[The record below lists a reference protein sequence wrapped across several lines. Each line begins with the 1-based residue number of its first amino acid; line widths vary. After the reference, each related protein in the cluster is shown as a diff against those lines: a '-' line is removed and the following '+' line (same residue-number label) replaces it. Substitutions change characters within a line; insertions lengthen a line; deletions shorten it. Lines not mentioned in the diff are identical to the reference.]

1 MKAYRDATNWACDQ
15 VEGRIVEGKLDFPES
30 TFADAVVEFSAGIEF
45 FRPEDAR
52 PFYIVTEVLA
62 AELWVLANDHYQ
74 FFDLCRKICAKNV
87 LVDAELP
94 KFLRIFAEQFL
105 EGKIKRPNP
114 NHRERNKDWLAQF
127 FLWSAIGEIAR
138 RFALKPTRNDVT
150 RSKLSA
156 CDAMAEALTVCGRKT
171 IYSEMKHLMVH
182 PGKERLRG
190 EFLACSNMW
199 RRRNRRGLDPD
210 ATAAAR
216 ALETVRE
223 ILGTFPTKQE
233 KSPTLP

>member
-1 MKAYRDATNWACDQ
+1 MKAYRDATKWACDQ
-15 VEGRIVEGKLDFPES
+15 VEERIIDGDLDFPES
-30 TFADAVVEFSAGIEF
+30 TFADAVVEFSAGIDF
-45 FRPEDAR
+45 FQPEEAR
-52 PFYIVTEVLA
+52 PFYIVTEELA

-138 RFALKPTRNDVT
+138 RFALKPTRNDET
-150 RSKLSA
+150 RSKRSA
-156 CDAMAEALTVCGRKT
+156 CDAMAEALTVCGRETKYT
-171 IYSEMKHLMVH
+171 EMKHLMIH
-182 PGKERLRG
+182 PDKKRLRD
-190 EFLACSNMW
+190 EFLACSRMW
-199 RRRNRRGLDPD
+199 RRKDIRGLDPD
-210 ATAAAR
+210 ATAKAQAW
-216 ALETVRE
+216 ETVRE